1 MYVETAS
8 SPTVFEHIPA
18 PMSPSGTF
26 RDYLSRLGGAA
37 ESLAVS
43 TEIDWNYR
51 RTKVESGNVGAA
63 ESLAVSTE
71 TATLQDKL
79 TALYLNLYFASPT
92 AVMTNQ
98 RLISQLFPQVVAVRE
113 DSQDAMVT
121 LDKQR
126 MQLQDALL
134 VAFEIDPLE
143 DGMDHPAE
151 RILADALQSG
161 EEYHVLAWVREFA
174 LDAAHPNFAASV
186 LRCLGHQMVGTGA
199 WRTRLVRNAL
209 ALDEVE
215 IRDAAVQAAA
225 LWGDREIRWVLA
237 AHDEPISWLGTY
249 IQDVIE
255 DLGA

>member
-1 MYVETAS
+1 MN
-8 SPTVFEHIPA
+8 
-18 PMSPSGTF
+18 PSGTF
-26 RDYLSRLGGAA
+26 RDSLSYVGGATESLA
-37 ESLAVS
+37 VPAEIDWNYGRTKVENGNVGATESLAVS
-43 TEIDWNYR
+43 
-51 RTKVESGNVGAA
+51 A
-63 ESLAVSTE
+63 E
-71 TATLQDKL
+71 TATLQDEL
-79 TALYLNLYFASPT
+79 TSLYFNLYFASPT

-98 RLISQLFPQVVAVRE
+98 ILISQLFPQVVAVRE
-113 DSQDAMVT
+113 DAQDAMVA

-151 RILADALQSG
+151 RILTDALHSG
-161 EEYHVLAWVREFA
+161 EEDRVLAWIREFA
-174 LDAAHPNFAASV
+174 LDAAQPNFAASV
-186 LRCLGHQMVGTGA
+186 LRCLGHHRVGTSA

-225 LWGDREIRWVLA
+225 LWEDREMRCALA
-237 AHDEPISWLGTY
+237 AHDEPISWLGAY